1 MCVIPKVE
9 NMYELSDWG
18 RPMAPPEVTNREKL
32 TTQLPHSLIRV
43 LRSRARVQG
52 VSLNVFIDQLL
63 HEALSLPSR
72 HETERATVGSAFD

>member
-1 MCVIPKVE
+1 MCVIPKVV

-18 RPMAPPEVTNREKL
+18 RPMAPPEVTNRERV